1 MAGDWIKMRA
11 DLLTHP
17 KIVRMSSAL
26 KADKLRV
33 IGALHS
39 VWCLFDMHSADG
51 QLEGYTPEVLDNHLG
66 WSGFS
71 AQMIVVKWLEDS
83 DGGLTIPRFD
93 EHNGQSAK
101 RRATETERKR
111 LARETEAQDGAAD
124 GVRKSSAS
132 DADKKRSREEKR
144 REEKKEDKEPATPAF
159 VLPDWIPADTWA
171 AYCKVRTGKK
181 AKNEPHALG
190 LIVKDLE
197 KFRAAG
203 HDPVD
208 CLNNSIKSGWAGVFE
223 PKAKFADKNTLP
235 PVSTVWH
242 ESAAGVIA
250 KAAELRL
257 PPHNEVM
264 EAFPA
269 FKARVLEA
277 AGELVG
283 A

>member
-51 QLEGYTPEVLDNHLG
+51 QLEGYTPEVLDDHLG
-66 WSGFS
+66 WAGFS
-71 AQMIVVKWLEDS
+71 AQMIVVKWLEHTADS
-83 DGGLTIPRFD
+83 LNVPRFD

-111 LARETEAQDGAAD
+111 LAREAEALDVGKA
-124 GVRKSSAS
+124 SAS
-132 DADKKRSREEKR
+132 GADTKRTREEKSREEK
-144 REEKKEDKEPATPAF
+144 KDTKEAGAPAF

-257 PPHNEVM
+257 APRDEVL
-264 EAFPA
+264 ETFPA

>member
-17 KIVRMSSAL
+17 KVVRMSSAL

-33 IGALHS
+33 IGALHT

-66 WSGFS
+66 WTGFS
-71 AQMIVVKWLEDS
+71 AQMIVVKWLEHADECLS
-83 DGGLTIPRFD
+83 IPRFD

-111 LARETEAQDGAAD
+111 LAREAVDL
-124 GVRKSSAS
+124 SAL

-144 REEKKEDKEPATPAF
+144 REEKKEDKEPAPPAF

-203 HDPVD
+203 HNAVEV
-208 CLNNSIKSGWAGVFE
+208 LNNSIKSGWAGVFE
-223 PKAKFADKNTLP
+223 PKAKFAEKNALQ
-235 PVSTVWH
+235 PVSEIWH

-250 KAAELRL
+250 KAAELDLDPRD
-257 PPHNEVM
+257 EVL
-264 EAFPA
+264 ETFPA
-269 FKARVLEA
+269 FKARVLAAVNEPVEA
-277 AGELVG
+277 
-283 A
+283 

>member
-1 MAGDWIKMRA
+1 MNYYPFHIGDFRGASMHLTNAEELAYRRALDWYYDTESPIPLDTQWVSRRLRVESA
-11 DLLTHP
+11 DLETVLNDFFVCTDAGWTHARCDSEIATYQRQAEKNRANGAKGGRP
-17 KIVRMSSAL
+17 KGS
-26 KADKLRV
+26 
-33 IGALHS
+33 
-39 VWCLFDMHSADG
+39 
-51 QLEGYTPEVLDNHLG
+51 
-66 WSGFS
+66 
-71 AQMIVVKWLEDS
+71 
-83 DGGLTIPRFD
+83 
-93 EHNGQSAK
+93 
-101 RRATETERKR
+101 
-111 LARETEAQDGAAD
+111 
-124 GVRKSSAS
+124 
-132 DADKKRSREEKR
+132 
-144 REEKKEDKEPATPAF
+144 KEPKNNPAGFQSEAGGKPVESGTNPNQEPRTKNQKPNKEAAAQPF

-250 KAAELRL
+250 KASELRL
-257 PPHNEVM
+257 APRDEVL
-264 EAFPA
+264 ETFPA